1 MATKQRA
8 TAYDRSTIEAFLA
21 DPATIATAAHNGS
34 AALAKAHKG
43 LLYAGLFMASDAFDA
58 LDIPSGEKGSNMTAD
73 QMIALRDKLATLIA
87 ADYPA
92 TNGKTSQNV
101 INMRNS
107 ALATLCIMQGR
118 MGGNVAGLLSELH
131 ENSLRK
137 AGAALC
143 NADKPVTY
151 SGALKIARADMK
163 DKADAKVKAK
173 ADTAPAAAPAA
184 AAPAAAAAAAA
195 PAAAAANPQTIQHPD
210 YATLARQV
218 AQVGQVL
225 AYIKAQMAMQLS
237 ADIGKRLES
246 AIAENKLTLDVLKGW
261 AAK

>member
-151 SGALKIARADMK
+151 SGALKVARADMK
-163 DKADAKVKAK
+163 AKADAKADAK
-173 ADTAPAAAPAA
+173 

>member
-107 ALATLCIMQGR
+107 ALATLCIIQGR
-118 MGGNVAGLLSELH
+118 MGASVAALLAELH

-151 SGALKIARADMK
+151 AGALKLARADMK
-163 DKADAKVKAK
+163 AKTEAKAKAK
-173 ADTAPAAAPAA
+173 ADATPATPATPAAPAT
-184 AAPAAAAAAAA
+184 PAKGDAT
-195 PAAAAANPQTIQHPD
+195 PANPQTVTHPD